1 MLTSVETVAV
11 AKAVETKAVK
21 AARKD
26 LVAGET
32 YDVDVMVRVQG
43 EVTVGEDYTRASTS
57 SLISEEFMILVLQR
71 CGVTRDGAAK
81 VIEDL
86 ASEYLKDWK
95 GGAADKKAAKAARKA
110 AVKEADPEGKISAIF
125 ENVKAK
131 VPRTTCSGKVE
142 FEGSVV
148 AVDAPTIK
156 VEDSEAEK
164 VAV

>member
-1 MLTSVETVAV
+1 MLTSAETVAV

-21 AARKD
+21 AARKE

-81 VIEDL
+81 VIEEL
-86 ASEYLKDWK
+86 ATEYLKGWK
-95 GGAADKKAAKAARKA
+95 GGAAAKKAAKAARKA

-125 ENVKAK
+125 ESVKSS
-131 VPRTTCSGKVE
+131 VPRTTCAGKVE
-142 FEGSVV
+142 FEGECAVV
-148 AVDAPTIK
+148 NAPTIK
-156 VEDSEAEK
+156 IKEEAEK
-164 VAV
+164 EAV

>member
-11 AKAVETKAVK
+11 AKAVETKVAK

-26 LVAGET
+26 LVAGEK
-32 YDVDVMVRVQG
+32 YDVDVVVRVQG
-43 EVTVGEDYTRASTS
+43 EVSVGEDYTRASTS

-81 VIEDL
+81 VIEEV
-86 ASEYLKDWK
+86 ASEYLKGWT
-95 GGAADKKAAKAARKA
+95 GGAAAKKEAKAARKA

-125 ENVKAK
+125 EGVKAK

-142 FEGSVV
+142 FEGEVTQVS
-148 AVDAPTIK
+148 APTIK
-156 VEDSEAEK
+156 IKEEAKKE
-164 VAV
+164 AV